1 MYKVWQIYVGD
12 FVKFFEFNRTE
23 YEYLCEECMLNEDY
37 KKLLWMEIKEYSRAK
52 MADELHVSIDTLDR
66 MIPKLKRKIKKVL

>member
-1 MYKVWQIYVGD
+1 MN
-12 FVKFFEFNRTE
+12 FFEFSKTE

-37 KKLLWMEIKEYSRAK
+37 KKLLWMEIKEYSRTK
-52 MADELHVSIDTLDR
+52 MADELHISVDTLDR